1 MMKINEKF
9 SSIPNE
15 WKNAA
20 QEETTNT
27 ILSSL
32 TIVRVLAVVIN
43 FQKQKKMKR
52 MYFYKFDIETESY
65 Q

>member
-9 SSIPNE
+9 SSIHNE

-52 MYFYKFDIETESY
+52 MYF
-65 Q
+65 

>member
-52 MYFYKFDIETESY
+52 MYF
-65 Q
+65 